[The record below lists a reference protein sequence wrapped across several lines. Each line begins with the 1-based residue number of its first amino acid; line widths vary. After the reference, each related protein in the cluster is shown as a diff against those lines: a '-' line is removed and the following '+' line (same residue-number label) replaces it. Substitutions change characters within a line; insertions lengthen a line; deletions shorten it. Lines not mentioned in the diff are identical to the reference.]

1 MTLPVNGSTWAGGW
15 AQSGVEA
22 SRAREK
28 AMERFVMADTP
39 GVFMVADF
47 TSEIGKPFSARAFDS
62 RWRRSLGWTLRQ
74 AATGWSILCSPEHTH
89 CGRRNR
95 HEQAM
100 PDDRRRPPRPWCPPR
115 LARLGGRDLDRAGG
129 EGRRGGGRLGL
140 TPSGEAHFT
149 FAVPD
154 ALDRFTGA
162 QVMVIGKKDGP
173 ITYDLHLSISRDGA
187 SRNAFSADA
196 TGLPASL
203 SPDKLTA

>member
-62 RWRRSLGWTLRQ
+62 RWRWSLGWTLRQ

-129 EGRRGGGRLGL
+129 EGRRGGGRLGADSL
-140 TPSGEAHFT
+140 RRSPLHVRRARCAGPLHRRPGDGDRQERR
-149 FAVPD
+149 PD
-154 ALDRFTGA
+154 NL
-162 QVMVIGKKDGP
+162 
-173 ITYDLHLSISRDGA
+173 
-187 SRNAFSADA
+187 
-196 TGLPASL
+196 
-203 SPDKLTA
+203 